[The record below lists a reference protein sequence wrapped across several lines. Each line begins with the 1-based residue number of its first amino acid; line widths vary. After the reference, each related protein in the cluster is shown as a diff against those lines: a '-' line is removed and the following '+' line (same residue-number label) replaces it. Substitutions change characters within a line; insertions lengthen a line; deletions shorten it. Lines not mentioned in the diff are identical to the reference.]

1 MTWDLPFISE
11 ENFKKHVQ
19 ATILKYG
26 EKLEPFDLK
35 RFNGNLIDPIKLIF
49 DKSVYKTSWEEI
61 VNNEIFRQRDKSN
74 NNDIGYF
81 HQNMFYYF
89 EGCEVPQAGWDVIYR
104 NPDGIVM
111 PDGDVV
117 HTLYVEM
124 KNKHNTMNSASSA
137 KTYIKMQHQL
147 LEDDDCACL
156 LVEAIA
162 KHSQNI
168 KWTTKV
174 DGKNVQHR
182 RIRRVSM
189 DQFYSIVT
197 GDENAFYKMCMAL
210 PDVIN
215 SVVNAEGTVVVPK
228 DTVIEELRN
237 VASLYAD
244 KTENLAMAMAVY
256 MLGFNSYLGF
266 NKQEKEP
273 FAGNTEGILKRI
285 YEYAKKLNLDQ

>member
-1 MTWDLPFISE
+1 MAWNLSFITKE
-11 ENFKKHVQ
+11 DFKKHVQ

-26 EKLEPFDLK
+26 EKLESFDLK
-35 RFNGNLIDPIKLIF
+35 RFNNNLIDPIKLIF

-81 HQNMFYYF
+81 HQNMFSYF

-104 NPDGIVM
+104 NPNGIVM

-137 KTYIKMQHQL
+137 KTYIKMQSQIL
-147 LEDDDCACL
+147 DDDDCACL

-162 KHSQNI
+162 KRSQNI

-182 RIRRVSM
+182 LIRRVSM
-189 DQFYSIVT
+189 DQFYAIVT

-210 PDVIN
+210 PETIN
-215 SVVNAEGTVVVPK
+215 EVVNEEGAVTVPQ
-228 DTVIEELRN
+228 DTVIQELRK
-237 VASLYAD
+237 VAELYGEQPED
-244 KTENLAMAMAVY
+244 LAMAMSVY
-256 MLGFNSYLGF
+256 MLGFNTYLGF
-266 NKQEKEP
+266 CKQEQEP
-273 FAGNTEGILKRI
+273 FAGATDAMLKRI
-285 YEYAKKLNLDQ
+285 YEYAKHLK

>member
-1 MTWDLPFISE
+1 MAWDLTFITKE
-11 ENFKKHVQ
+11 DFKKHVQ

-26 EKLEPFDLK
+26 EKLESFDLK
-35 RFNGNLIDPIKLIF
+35 RFNNNLIDPIKLIF

-81 HQNMFYYF
+81 HQNMFSYF

-104 NPDGIVM
+104 NPNGIVM

-137 KTYIKMQHQL
+137 KTYIKMQSQIL
-147 LEDDDCACL
+147 DDDDCACL

-162 KHSQNI
+162 KRSQNI

-182 RIRRVSM
+182 LIRRVSM
-189 DQFYSIVT
+189 DQFYAIVT
-197 GDENAFYKMCMAL
+197 GDENAFYKMCMVL
-210 PDVIN
+210 PETIN
-215 SVVNAEGTVVVPK
+215 EVVNEEGAVTVPQ
-228 DTVIEELRN
+228 DTVIQELRN
-237 VASLYAD
+237 VAELYGEQPED
-244 KTENLAMAMAVY
+244 LAMAMSVY
-256 MLGFNSYLGF
+256 MLGFNTYLGF
-266 NKQEKEP
+266 CKQEQEP
-273 FAGNTEGILKRI
+273 FAGATDAMLKRI
-285 YEYAKKLNLDQ
+285 YEYAKHLK

>member
-1 MTWDLPFISE
+1 MAWNLSFISE

-26 EKLEPFDLK
+26 EKLDSFDLK
-35 RFNGNLIDPIKLIF
+35 RFNSNLIDPIKLIF

-81 HQNMFYYF
+81 HQNMFSYF

-104 NPDGIVM
+104 NPEGIVM
-111 PDGDVV
+111 PDGDIV

-137 KTYIKMQHQL
+137 KTYIKMQSQL
-147 LEDDDCACL
+147 LDDDDCACL

-162 KHSQNI
+162 KHSQNV

-197 GDENAFYKMCMAL
+197 GDELAFYKMCMTL
-210 PDVIN
+210 PEMIE
-215 SVVNAEGTVVVPK
+215 SVVNEEGSVTVPQDTVVQ
-228 DTVIEELRN
+228 ELRK
-237 VASLYAD
+237 VAELYSD
-244 KTENLAMAMAVY
+244 QPEDLAMAMAVY
-256 MLGFNSYLGF
+256 MLGFNTYLGF
-266 NKQEKEP
+266 GMKEDVP
-273 FAGNTEGILKRI
+273 GNAEGMLKRI
-285 YEYAKKLNLDQ
+285 YEYAKHFNL